1 MKLSKIAIIT
11 LATLLFTPV
20 PAHAIK
26 DGVSAKDHPRIV
38 ALYFKGQSDWN
49 TPLQTCTGFLYSP
62 RIVLTAAHCVHNG
75 LKRPNKVPL
84 KPSMMWIGAP
94 GALTGTTAKRF
105 NVEKIFSQKGF
116 ELNNNRVYSYKNDF
130 AVMVLES
137 PLSPV
142 KEAKLATKEEI
153 ETYIAEG
160 RMVTTGGYGGTSA
173 TDLNQGDPS
182 RKAYPMKASFK
193 LIPFDT
199 GMQSVQERMRMWNRN
214 YYQSDAVSFMRYEE
228 GTAHPCNGDSGSG
241 YFMESNGVFTYLGI
255 TWSAVHPLCEK
266 GDPANM
272 AKFKPSSGYVV
283 AFRGIYLD
291 LPLVKKAKDYLKA
304 N

>member
-1 MKLSKIAIIT
+1 MKKTTLSVLTILT
-11 LATLLFTPV
+11 LIFPTL

-26 DGVSAKDHPRIV
+26 DGVSAKGHPRIV
-38 ALYFKGQSDWN
+38 ALYFKGQADWE
-49 TPLQTCTGFLYSP
+49 TSLQTCTGFLYSP
-62 RIVLTAAHCVHNG
+62 RIVFTAAHCVHDG
-75 LKRPNKVPL
+75 TKRPNKVPL
-84 KPSMMWIGAP
+84 KPSQMWVGAP
-94 GALTGTTAKRF
+94 GALTGKAAKRF

-116 ELNNNRVYSYKNDF
+116 ELFNDRAYSYKNDF

-137 PLSPV
+137 PLYPV
-142 KEAKLATKEEI
+142 KEAKLPTKEEI
-153 ETYIAEG
+153 DKYTSEG

-193 LIPFDT
+193 LISFEL

-241 YFMESNGVFTYLGI
+241 YFLESKGDFTYLGI

-272 AKFKPSSGYVV
+272 KKFKPSSGYVV

-291 LPLVKKAKDYLKA
+291 LPLVEKAKKYLRS

>member
-1 MKLSKIAIIT
+1 MRITKIAVIA
-11 LATLLFTPV
+11 LVTLLLTPV
-20 PAHAIK
+20 SAYAIK

-38 ALYFKGQSDWN
+38 ALYFKGEANWG
-49 TPLQTCTGFLYSP
+49 TPLQSCTGFLYSP

-75 LKRPNKVPL
+75 PKRPEKVPL
-84 KPSMMWIGAP
+84 KPSQMWVGAP
-94 GALTGTTAKRF
+94 GALTGSTAKRF
-105 NVEKIFSQKGF
+105 SVEKIFYQKEF

-130 AVMVLES
+130 AVMVLKS
-137 PLSPV
+137 PLNPV

-153 ETYIAEG
+153 DKYIAEG

-193 LIPFDT
+193 LIPFEM
-199 GMQSVQERMRMWNRN
+199 GMQSVQERMAMWNRN

-241 YFMESNGVFTYLGI
+241 YFLESKGVFTYLGI
-255 TWSAVHPLCEK
+255 TWAAVHPLCEK

-272 AKFKPSSGYVV
+272 EKHKPASGYVV

-291 LPLVKKAKDYLKA
+291 LPLVNKAKDYVKR

>member
-1 MKLSKIAIIT
+1 MIW
-11 LATLLFTPV
+11 V
-20 PAHAIK
+20 
-26 DGVSAKDHPRIV
+26 
-38 ALYFKGQSDWN
+38 
-49 TPLQTCTGFLYSP
+49 
-62 RIVLTAAHCVHNG
+62 
-75 LKRPNKVPL
+75 
-84 KPSMMWIGAP
+84 GAP
-94 GALTGTTAKRF
+94 GALAGNTAKRF

-116 ELNNNRVYSYKNDF
+116 ELNNNRIYSYKNDF

-137 PLSPV
+137 PLSSV

-160 RMVTTGGYGGTSA
+160 RIVTTGGYGGTSA

-182 RKAYPMKASFK
+182 RRAYPMKASFK
-193 LIPFDT
+193 LILFET
-199 GMQSVQERMRMWNRN
+199 GMQSVQERMKMWNRN
-214 YYQSDAVSFMRYEE
+214 YYQSDAVSFMRHED

-241 YFMESNGVFTYLGI
+241 YFLESNGAFTYLGI